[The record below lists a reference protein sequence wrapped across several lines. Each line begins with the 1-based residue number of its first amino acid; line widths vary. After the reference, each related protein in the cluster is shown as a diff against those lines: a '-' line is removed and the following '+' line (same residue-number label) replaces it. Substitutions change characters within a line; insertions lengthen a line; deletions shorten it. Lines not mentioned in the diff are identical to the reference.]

1 VKHLKNFIKKYFTHF
16 SWFYTHLRHRLFFTL
31 ALSLVVAVLDGFGL
45 AMFLPLLQVADG
57 SGQVEPETLGNLR
70 FLVDSLSNMGIV
82 LTLYSVLLVIVSFF
96 LLKGVARFA
105 EAYYKVTVRQYFIK
119 KIRFDNA
126 NKLSNYS
133 YKAFVQA
140 DSG

>member
-1 VKHLKNFIKKYFTHF
+1 MSYLKTFIKRYFTHF
-16 SWFYTHLRHRLFFTL
+16 AWFYTHLRHRLFITL

-57 SGQVEPETLGNLR
+57 TGQVEPETLGNLR
-70 FLVDSLSNMGIV
+70 FLVVSLSSMGIV
-82 LTLYSVLLVIVSFF
+82 LTIYSVLLVIVIFF

-119 KIRFDNA
+119 KIRFENA
-126 NKLSNYS
+126 NKLSRLS
-133 YKAFVQA
+133 YKTLPA
-140 DSG
+140 